1 MAGITLVALT
11 FSAVLAVTTAEEKVA
26 STLKARAPVIKRL
39 SGYLM
44 LLVGVW
50 MLLLAIFAHWFVNV
64 FTV

>member
-1 MAGITLVALT
+1 MAGLTLVALT

-26 STLKARAPVIKRL
+26 SKLKARAPGIKRF

-44 LLVGVW
+44 MLVGVW
-50 MLLLAIFAHWFVNV
+50 MLLLAIFADWFANV